1 MPLQEI
7 GGPDRPEL
15 RQAPKANAQEL
26 GQELKAFEIRTMDQ
40 LLVRPHHLSVSKT
53 VVFLRE
59 EAPSESVYP
68 VAES

>member
-26 GQELKAFEIRTMDQ
+26 GQELKAFKICTMDQ
-40 LLVRPHHLSVSKT
+40 LLVRSHHLGVSKT
-53 VVFLRE
+53 VIFLRE